1 MASETRKSGIRD
13 KIASK
18 YLFARKC
25 PMPKSNIE
33 HKKNPNNL
41 NCKMIFRLLSSEPG
55 KAATLLVNTSGAP
68 KLNRLATVRTML

>member
-18 YLFARKC
+18 YLFVRKC

-41 NCKMIFRLLSSEPG
+41 SCKTIFRLLGPEPG
-55 KAATLLVNTSGAP
+55 KAATALVNTSGAP
-68 KLNRLATVRTML
+68 MLNRLAAVKTML